1 MAGHGG
7 PLALVALCVL
17 ELALRGA
24 GAGEAP
30 APGPALGLAPGPAPE
45 RLVPA
50 MFVFGDST
58 VDVGNNNL
66 LPDCTPAC
74 RANYPQYGVDYP
86 SQEPTGRFSNG
97 FNLADQLAQFLGFDE
112 SPPAFQS
119 LPAKGIAAQMK
130 NGVNFASGGSGLQ
143 NKTGQKLCGQLF
155 SMADQVEKFT
165 SAVKTM
171 GQDSGD
177 LISRSLF
184 FISVGSND
192 LFEYADPDSPPAD
205 RNDTAFL
212 ESLVAYYRGYLQEL
226 HAAGARKFS
235 IISPALVGC
244 CPSQRAIAK
253 KHDDTDEFG
262 CFGAANNL
270 SRQLYP
276 ILASMLKD
284 LSRDRAGMNYSLC
297 DSATM
302 AETIFKPGGGAGFDL
317 TVLDTACCGGAG
329 KCNSSAKLCP
339 NHDNYMFWDSYHP
352 TKAASALAAM
362 ALFSDPGMYVHP
374 MNVGSLAEL

>member
-7 PLALVALCVL
+7 PFALVALCVL

-24 GAGEAP
+24 CAGDAPAPAPAP
-30 APGPALGLAPGPAPE
+30 APGPE

-50 MFVFGDST
+50 IFVFGDST
-58 VDVGNNNL
+58 VDVGNNNK

-74 RANYPQYGVDYP
+74 RANYPKYGVDYP
-86 SQEPTGRFSNG
+86 SHEPTGRFSNG
-97 FNLADQLAQFLGFDE
+97 YNLADQLAQFLGFDE

-119 LPAKGIAAQMK
+119 LPEKGIARQMK
-130 NGVNFASGGSGLQ
+130 NGINFASGGSGLQ
-143 NKTGQKLCGQLF
+143 NKTGQKLCGQLLC
-155 SMADQVEKFT
+155 MADQVGKFT
-165 SAVKTM
+165 SAVKKM
-171 GQDSGD
+171 GKGSGD
-177 LISRSLF
+177 LLSRSLF

-192 LFEYADPDSPPAD
+192 LFEYADPDSPPPK

-212 ESLVAYYRGYLQEL
+212 ESLVAYYRGYLQDL

-235 IISPALVGC
+235 IVSPALVGC

-262 CFGAANNL
+262 CLGAANNL

-276 ILASMLKD
+276 MLASMLKD
-284 LSRDRAGMNYSLC
+284 LSRDRAGMNYSVS

-302 AETIFKPGGGAGFDL
+302 AEMIFKPGGGAGFDL
-317 TVLDTACCGGAG
+317 TVIDTACCGGGG
-329 KCNSSAKLCP
+329 KCNSSAKLCH
-339 NHDNYMFWDSYHP
+339 NRDNYMFWDSYHP
-352 TKAASALAAM
+352 TKAASGLAAM

-374 MNVGSLAEL
+374 INVEALAES

>member
-7 PLALVALCVL
+7 PFALVALCVL
-17 ELALRGA
+17 KLALRGA
-24 GAGEAP
+24 GASDGPSSAP
-30 APGPALGLAPGPAPE
+30 APAPGPAPE

-50 MFVFGDST
+50 IFVFGDST
-58 VDVGNNNL
+58 VDVGNNNK

-74 RANYPQYGVDYP
+74 RANYPKYGVDYP
-86 SQEPTGRFSNG
+86 SHEPTGRFSNG
-97 FNLADQLAQFLGFDE
+97 YNLADQLAQFLGFDE

-119 LPAKGIAAQMK
+119 LPEKGIARQMK
-130 NGVNFASGGSGLQ
+130 NGINFASGGSGLQ
-143 NKTGQKLCGQLF
+143 NKTGQKLCGQLLC
-155 SMADQVEKFT
+155 MADQVEKFT
-165 SAVKTM
+165 SAVEKM
-171 GQDSGD
+171 GKGSGD
-177 LISRSLF
+177 LLSRSLF

-192 LFEYADPDSPPAD
+192 LFEYTDPDSPPSN

-212 ESLVAYYRGYLQEL
+212 ESLVAYYRGYLEDL

-253 KHDDTDEFG
+253 KHDDIDEFG

-276 ILASMLKD
+276 MLASMLQD
-284 LSRDRAGMNYSLC
+284 LSRDRAGMNYSVC

-302 AETIFKPGGGAGFDL
+302 AEMIFKPGGGAGFDL

-329 KCNSSAKLCP
+329 KCNSSAKLCH
-339 NHDNYMFWDSYHP
+339 NRDNYMFWDSYHP
-352 TKAASALAAM
+352 TKAASGLAAM

-374 MNVGSLAEL
+374 INVEALAEL